1 MMICDKL
8 MFLIHAVLSTGIH
21 TVHPCVVTCTD
32 GDLHGMMWWMEAG
45 RDGSGT
51 QSILCI
57 VHVHDVVTD
66 WSYALV
72 GFLVSTLF
80 CGSPGQS

>member
-1 MMICDKL
+1 MMICDEL
-8 MFLIHAVLSTGIH
+8 MFLIHAVLSTGT

-32 GDLHGMMWWMEAG
+32 RTGDLHGMMWWMEAG
-45 RDGSGT
+45 RWIWNT
-51 QSILCI
+51 VYILCI

-72 GFLVSTLF
+72 
-80 CGSPGQS
+80 

>member
-1 MMICDKL
+1 MVD
-8 MFLIHAVLSTGIH
+8 
-21 TVHPCVVTCTD
+21 
-32 GDLHGMMWWMEAG
+32 EAG

-51 QSILCI
+51 VYILCI
-57 VHVHDVVTD
+57 VHVYDVVTD

>member
-1 MMICDKL
+1 MQCW
-8 MFLIHAVLSTGIH
+8 AQVH

-32 GDLHGMMWWMEAG
+32 RTGDLHGMMWWMEAG

-51 QSILCI
+51 QSIILCI